1 VLIQNDSRSEFGIFA
16 RSVRDNCCTGAV
28 DASPACVAMLIV
40 FLASKEVHEASH
52 SHQRIDKWLEELIRD
67 SVIFSLKLEF

>member
-1 VLIQNDSRSEFGIFA
+1 
-16 RSVRDNCCTGAV
+16 
-28 DASPACVAMLIV
+28 MLIV